1 MAFLG
6 IGKPTEAQMKRQEE
20 RQQARLKRKDTKV
33 GKDILLGQLELE
45 KTKVLSEAVKPTTG
59 GTTESTSSTNTYLII
74 GGVAVL
80 GVIGYFVYKK
90 YAK

>member
-1 MAFLG
+1 MSFLG
-6 IGKPTEAQMKRQEE
+6 IGQPNERQIA

-33 GKDILLGQLELE
+33 SEDILLGQLELE
-45 KTKVLSEAVKPTTG
+45 KTKLLSEAVKPTTG
-59 GTTESTSSTNTYLII
+59 GSTESTSSTNTYLII

-80 GVIGYFVYKK
+80 GVLGYFIYKK

>member
-6 IGKPTEAQMKRQEE
+6 IGKPNERQIARQE
-20 RQQARLKRKDTKV
+20 ARLKRKDTKANE
-33 GKDILLGQLELE
+33 DILLGQLELE
-45 KTKVLSEAVKPTTG
+45 KTKLLSEAVKPTTG

-80 GVIGYFVYKK
+80 GVLGYFIYKK

>member
-6 IGKPTEAQMKRQEE
+6 IGKPNERQIA
-20 RQQARLKRKDTKV
+20 RQQARMERKQTKV

-80 GVIGYFVYKK
+80 GVLGYFIYKK